1 MYVPFNKISIRIR
14 VFVADAR
21 HGKET
26 LSGQTLIPLMD
37 VKMKQ
42 KQQSGDEGSNIA
54 FGGLPMPSQEVDD
67 LPSPSQVRFRGDSLS
82 EMWEEK
88 NPVEEGELVTWCEF
102 QTNTSASRRKLEAGS
117 SFQEPSRDD
126 CVVNFGETS
135 TAESSM
141 KLRVLFRG
149 PERQL
154 RRESKQQS
162 SATNRAN
169 QNGGENFQRHGGLNR
184 KSSILS
190 TTSM

>member
-1 MYVPFNKISIRIR
+1 
-14 VFVADAR
+14 
-21 HGKET
+21 
-26 LSGQTLIPLMD
+26 
-37 VKMKQ
+37 
-42 KQQSGDEGSNIA
+42 
-54 FGGLPMPSQEVDD
+54 
-67 LPSPSQVRFRGDSLS
+67 
-82 EMWEEK
+82 MWEEK
-88 NPVEEGELVTWCEF
+88 NPIEEGELVTWCEF

-117 SFQEPSRDD
+117 SFQEPSRDE

-162 SATNRAN
+162 STTNQAN
-169 QNGGENFQRHGGLNR
+169 QGWAEDNFQRHGGVNR

-190 TTSM
+190 ATSM